1 VTGVPEETHKQR
13 YEQQKLSAV
22 KAAAAEFA
30 EHGYHG
36 ASTKAIAARMGVKQ
50 GSLYYYFKSKE
61 EALLEVCMFGIRDYA
76 RRMQEIAAN
85 EQPFEAKLLAT
96 ISSHLSS
103 YRSTNE
109 ALKVYNAERLYLSS
123 EKRANLKELGSMYRE
138 LLESIFND
146 AVRADAVRD
155 KVDSHFAAQTVI
167 GICNAW
173 GELSV
178 RDPELDIFELTQK
191 VTELLL
197 RGFGK

>member
-1 VTGVPEETHKQR
+1 
-13 YEQQKLSAV
+13 
-22 KAAAAEFA
+22 
-30 EHGYHG
+30 
-36 ASTKAIAARMGVKQ
+36 
-50 GSLYYYFKSKE
+50 
-61 EALLEVCMFGIRDYA
+61 
-76 RRMQEIAAN
+76 
-85 EQPFEAKLLAT
+85 
-96 ISSHLSS
+96 
-103 YRSTNE
+103 
-109 ALKVYNAERLYLSS
+109 
-123 EKRANLKELGSMYRE
+123 MYRE

-173 GELSV
+173 GELIV